1 MPAIAVGKTI
11 PTFTLPDQNGKPFAS
26 KTLAGELAVIYFYP
40 KADTSS
46 CTKEAC
52 AFSEALPLLGKLG
65 ARVVG
70 ISPDP
75 SAALKKFDEKYKL
88 GFTLLGDVPAGEGAG
103 AKGKSA
109 TPRVIDAFGVWGEKS
124 MYGNTYMG
132 VIRTTLLV
140 DAGGK
145 VVRVWE
151 NVKVPGHAA
160 EVMEAI
166 AELKGSPAVKVAKK
180 AKVGKT
186 IVKKTAK
193 KAARK

>member
-11 PTFTLPDQNGKPFAS
+11 PAFTLPDQHGKPFAS
-26 KTLAGELAVIYFYP
+26 KQLAGEMAVIYFYP

-52 AFSEALPLLGKLG
+52 AFSEALPSMGKLG
-65 ARVVG
+65 VRVVG
-70 ISPDP
+70 ISPDAP
-75 SAALKKFDEKYKL
+75 AALKKFDEKYKL
-88 GFTLLGDVPAGEGAG
+88 GFTLLGDVPAGEG
-103 AKGKSA
+103 KKA

-140 DAGGK
+140 DVKGK
-145 VVRVWE
+145 VARVWE

-166 AELKGSPAVKVAKK
+166 EELKGVAPVKAVKK
-180 AKVGKT
+180 AKVGKAA
-186 IVKKTAK
+186 KKVAK
-193 KAARK
+193 KAARKKA